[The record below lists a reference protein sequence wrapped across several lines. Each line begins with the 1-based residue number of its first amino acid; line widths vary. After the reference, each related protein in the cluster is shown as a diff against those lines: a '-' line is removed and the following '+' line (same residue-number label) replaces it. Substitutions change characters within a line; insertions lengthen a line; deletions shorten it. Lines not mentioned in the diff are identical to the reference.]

1 MNNFKFIDLYKNNPI
16 TFIIILSF
24 ISIISALFMPAMFTF
39 TYGLPLL
46 IILVYAYVSWRKN
59 SILLFSTL
67 IIISG
72 LSVVILIGFMIYM
85 IFFTIFINSFPTF
98 VVLLIAFL
106 LTHLIPKKTTLFYKI
121 LFFIFISTLLGLNT
135 KIIDLMKQK
144 YIIEEKV
151 NEQLVLSDKDIIKI
165 IGDSINF
172 PSSYNTYDFIT
183 FGANEG
189 CGCGYWE
196 YPNIR
201 IENIKNLLQQREI
214 SYTHKNDSPYTLSIN
229 SSQNKNVYTVEIQL
243 KSNSKLI
250 SSLKISDYLP
260 YQSTSKNKE
269 LDDFAPRLEYLLRHN
284 VWNELLFLYNTYLNK
299 DNTKII
305 NEFLNKSIKSPLKNT
320 NWNATT
326 LDLNSTL
333 LYESEK
339 LECTSSSEDDY
350 KDYPFSVWYTTNQY
364 SGVKVVPETN
374 YIFDSNN
381 TIYTTKDHSTLRNA
395 WINNSF
401 AYLMENHVYIFFTF
415 TSQEEYIRVFKFTK
429 NGQFVSALNIHL
441 PSNKLLEGR
450 DWHPISHVEFINNKI
465 QFRFYNIYEFKGD
478 SLISAP
484 IKNNECSFYM
494 LEIEPLLA
502 TAAEENK
509 NRNKLFFH

>member
-1 MNNFKFIDLYKNNPI
+1 MNNFKFIDLYKNSPI
-16 TFIIILSF
+16 VFLIILLF
-24 ISIISALFMPAMFTF
+24 ISIASALFMPAMFTF

-59 SILLFSTL
+59 SILLFSSL

-72 LSVVILIGFMIYM
+72 LSVVIIIGFIIYM
-85 IFFTIFINSFPTF
+85 YFFTIFIHSFPTF
-98 VVLLIAFL
+98 VTLLIALL
-106 LTHLIPKKTTLFYKI
+106 LTHIIPKKTTFFYKI
-121 LFFIFISTLLGLNT
+121 LFFIFISTLLGLNI
-135 KIIDLMKQK
+135 KIIDLIKHK

-183 FGANEG
+183 FGVNEG
-189 CGCGYWE
+189 IGGYWR
-196 YPNIR
+196 YPKLN
-201 IENIKNLLQQREI
+201 IENIENLLQQREI

-229 SSQNKNVYTVEIQL
+229 SSQNKNIYTVEIQI

-260 YQSTSKNKE
+260 YQSTIKNKE

-284 VWNELLFLYNTYLNK
+284 IWNELLFLYNISLNK

-339 LECTSSSEDDY
+339 LECTSNSRDDY
-350 KDYPFSVWYTTNQY
+350 KDYPFSVWYATNQY
-364 SGVKVVPETN
+364 SSVKLVPETN

-415 TSQEEYIRVFKFTK
+415 TSQQKYIRVFKFTK

-465 QFRFYNIYEFKGD
+465 QFRFYNIYEFKGN
-478 SLISAP
+478 SRISAP
-484 IKNNECSFYM
+484 IKDKCNFYQLETASIDSNNSREK
-494 LEIEPLLA
+494 IE
-502 TAAEENK
+502 
-509 NRNKLFFH
+509 NRNRLIFH